1 MANALGTR
9 GNDGLN
15 SGDTW
20 EDKFRNKHVDTNLD
34 SREFLSSYRTV
45 IYSKV
50 ADNDSVNS
58 MEAITYTSKFRAIGV
73 VTAWNW
79 SESRNVDRVFELGSD
94 IPYLIPGYTMGQLSL
109 NRVMLNGSDVVNA
122 LYNGEQE
129 SSTKGA
135 NTDGINKNV
144 TSIKDITTPLD
155 ILFVAFPTN
164 SAGTTKYSKVF
175 KNCQISSRSE
185 SVNAGQVIIA
195 EGVQIEYETIVG
207 LTLSNE
213 KPKKDQDKDKD
224 QNNGKGKTLGE
235 VGVKPSI

>member
-1 MANALGTR
+1 MAGNVLGTR
-9 GNDGLN
+9 DN
-15 SGDTW
+15 SGLSGDAATAW
-20 EDKFRNKHVDTNLD
+20 ENNFRNKHVDENLD
-34 SREFLSSYRTV
+34 SSKFLSSYRTV
-45 IYSKV
+45 IYSKK
-50 ADNDSVNS
+50 ADSTKVQDLDGSKD
-58 MEAITYTSKFRAIGV
+58 TSSFRAIGV

-129 SSTKGA
+129 SSTKS
-135 NTDGINKNV
+135 NDTDNVNKNV

-164 SAGTTKYSKVF
+164 GGGTTRYSKVF

-207 LTLSNE
+207 LKLSE
-213 KPKKDQDKDKD
+213 
-224 QNNGKGKTLGE
+224 
-235 VGVKPSI
+235 

>member
-9 GNDGLN
+9 GNDGL
-15 SGDTW
+15 SGDAATAW
-20 EDKFRNKHVDTNLD
+20 ENNFRNKHVDESLD
-34 SREFLSSYRTV
+34 SSKFLSSYRTV
-45 IYSKV
+45 IYSKK
-50 ADNDSVNS
+50 ADSTKVQDLDG
-58 MEAITYTSKFRAIGV
+58 SKDISSFRAIGV

-129 SSTKGA
+129 SSTKS
-135 NTDGINKNV
+135 NDTDNVNKNV

-164 SAGTTKYSKVF
+164 GGGKTRYSKVF

-207 LTLSNE
+207 LKLSE
-213 KPKKDQDKDKD
+213 
-224 QNNGKGKTLGE
+224 
-235 VGVKPSI
+235 

>member
-1 MANALGTR
+1 MADNVLGTR
-9 GNDGLN
+9 NNDGL
-15 SGDTW
+15 SGNAATAW
-20 EDKFRNKHVDTNLD
+20 EDNFRNKHVDTNLD

-50 ADNDSVNS
+50 ADDTSINS
-58 MEAITYTSKFRAIGV
+58 MDAIKDTKSFRAIGV

-122 LYNGEQE
+122 LYNGGQE
-129 SSTKGA
+129 SSTSDNDTKG
-135 NTDGINKNV
+135 NKNV

-164 SAGTTKYSKVF
+164 GGGTTRYSKVF

-207 LTLSNE
+207 LKLSE
-213 KPKKDQDKDKD
+213 SK
-224 QNNGKGKTLGE
+224 
-235 VGVKPSI
+235 S